1 MVYIPHENIKP
12 EKIAATYVGLIERRL
27 VIPQLFNRQ
36 GIEDFVGSEG
46 DAVSIKV
53 PGRLPARRY
62 AFRNDR
68 SAPIKLDVYKE
79 RKITTTFGDL
89 IYSGSPITDEQK
101 DFDGISPTSLLQPQ
115 SRAVAAELEQVCI
128 EKLTSNI
135 YEVQIGGVRGK
146 AKRALLEARRVF
158 NALRAPE
165 GQRFML
171 VGSEFELELLLDEKL
186 GIGNT
191 AGDQQGVDASAFS
204 GASIGSRYGITFV
217 RSDEIDPE
225 AAYLLTGNAFNLLTG
240 APSVPEG
247 ATFGA
252 TTSYNGLAL
261 RWLKDYDFMYR
272 YDRST
277 VDTYVGTSHTT
288 DVFLQFDKSTLPGD
302 TTHVGEVVGT
312 QDHFVR
318 GIKLHLDEASSGP
331 AVNSAFALD
340 TGIAGATLW
349 DGANATSTGP
359 VPVDPTP

>member
-1 MVYIPHENIKP
+1 MVYTPHEPVKP
-12 EKIAATYVGLIERRL
+12 AKLVAQYVGLIERRL
-27 VIPQLFNRQ
+27 VIPQLFNRV
-36 GIEDFVGSEG
+36 GIEDFKGSEG
-46 DAVSIKV
+46 DATTIKV

-89 IYSGSPITDEQK
+89 IYSASPVTDEQA
-101 DFDGISPTSLLQPQ
+101 DFDGVSPTSLLQPQ

-135 YEVQIGGVRGK
+135 YEVSIGGVRGQ

-165 GQRFML
+165 GQRYML

-191 AGDQQGVDASAFS
+191 GADSQGSDGTAFT
-204 GASIGSRYGITFV
+204 GASIGNRYGIQFV
-217 RSDEIDPE
+217 RSDEIAPE
-225 AAYLLTGNAFNLLTG
+225 DAYLLTGNAFNLLTG
-240 APSVPEG
+240 APGIPEG
-247 ATFGA
+247 MPGA
-252 TTSYNGLAL
+252 TTSYNGLSL
-261 RWLKDYDFMYR
+261 RWMKDYDFMYR
-272 YDRST
+272 HNRSS

-288 DVFLQFDKSTLPGD
+288 DVFLQFDASTLEGD
-302 TTHVGEVVGT
+302 TTHKGEVVGT

-318 GIKLHLDEASSGP
+318 GIKLSLDEASSGP
-331 AVNSAFALD
+331 AANSAFALD
-340 TGIAGATLW
+340 TGISGASLW
-349 DGANATSTGP
+349 DGTKTGAHTPDAN
-359 VPVDPTP
+359 